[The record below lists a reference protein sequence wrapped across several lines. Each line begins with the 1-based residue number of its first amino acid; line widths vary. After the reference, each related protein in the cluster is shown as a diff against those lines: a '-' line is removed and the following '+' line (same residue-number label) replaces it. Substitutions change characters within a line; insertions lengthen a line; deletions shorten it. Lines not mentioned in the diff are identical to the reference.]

1 MSVST
6 SLPSLS
12 NHTYYLPFTISCAMR
27 TIFYKT
33 ITLAFASLLFVSCDQ
48 ETEAEVIPMT
58 ASASKNFGTVP
69 GTTIINFSETAG
81 FVNEVKV
88 KKDSYTTLPVKIK
101 AIRYQNGKPVAGNAA
116 PLYDTT
122 KPDQKNSG
130 YSAVNNGPFRLGN
143 VLTVGQDQG
152 RNTTIN
158 DKGGSIELD
167 FASFGTVVMRGLYI
181 VDIDENER
189 GSTLELLNAAGQVIY
204 KQELPVT
211 GAYAYQPLV
220 LGPGVAGVAKLR
232 VNFKTTN
239 GKGGSGAIDV
249 IQFCPSSVCAR

>member
-1 MSVST
+1 MKTFLYKALTLSLVS
-6 SLPSLS
+6 
-12 NHTYYLPFTISCAMR
+12 F
-27 TIFYKT
+27 IF
-33 ITLAFASLLFVSCDQ
+33 ASCDQ
-48 ETEAEVIPMT
+48 EIEAEVKPMT
-58 ASASKNFGTVP
+58 ASATKNFGTVP
-69 GTTIINFSETAG
+69 GTTIINFSETTG

-101 AIRYQNGKPVAGNAA
+101 ATRMTNDRSMSENAA
-116 PLYDTT
+116 LLYDTS
-122 KPDQKNSG
+122 KPDKKNAG
-130 YSAVNNGPFRLGN
+130 YTAVNQGPFRLGN
-143 VLTVGQDQG
+143 VLTVGAPRG
-152 RNTTIN
+152 NSATIN

-189 GSTLELLNAAGQVIY
+189 GSTLELLDASGQVIY

-249 IQFCPSSVCAR
+249 IQFCPGSVCR